1 MKKYLL
7 FAIENKNWL
16 KEFRYAKEN
25 FGDEEYISNVD
36 IDEYIEMKVDMIFGD
51 IYNLMKND
59 GGIVFS
65 TWKMMDSI
73 NDGLEESNFIICETS
88 NDKIIMN
95 KINNYNYDD
104 LTYDIGID
112 YELCEVSRD
121 ILNHLPLKYI
131 SDIKNF
137 IINKSV
143 DYSKMNQRELDNL
156 LNIAIDSKNYEEANK
171 ISKFIKENKVKPKY
185 IKLFE
190 DFIKKVR

>member
-1 MKKYLL
+1 
-7 FAIENKNWL
+7 
-16 KEFRYAKEN
+16 
-25 FGDEEYISNVD
+25 
-36 IDEYIEMKVDMIFGD
+36 
-51 IYNLMKND
+51 
-59 GGIVFS
+59 
-65 TWKMMDSI
+65 
-73 NDGLEESNFIICETS
+73 
-88 NDKIIMN
+88 MN

-112 YELCEVSRD
+112 YELCEVSSD

-190 DFIKKVR
+190 DFIIKVR

>member
-59 GGIVFS
+59 GKIVFS

-73 NDGLEESNFIICETS
+73 NDGLEEANFIICETS

-112 YELCEVSRD
+112 YELCEVSSD

-190 DFIKKVR
+190 DFINKG